1 MTKQYFL
8 YLIDRRLSLFLPV
21 VYHSYMYFIIEVDT
35 RKAHF
40 SLADSLLN
48 EVYLDQEFDNIYDNK
63 RL

>member
-40 SLADSLLN
+40 SLADSLLDEKTN
-48 EVYLDQEFDNIYDNK
+48 QPSFQGIF
-63 RL
+63 RLGI